1 MTNKK
6 ILIIAFSI
14 NLMMMALDIVYGL
27 IMNSSSLLGD
37 AAHNSGDAFIL
48 GTSILVV
55 FSKSSTKNKVS
66 ALKGFIMLG
75 FGIWTFYLVFIAITL
90 GSELHT
96 QTLLLVGIFSL
107 VGNVIAAIL
116 TYSRH
121 FIVKYFLEINF
132 DASGAYRCF
141 SVKKIRL
148 QHILSSKNND
158 YAFFWEL
165 TYNLHKKG
173 YSIFETPVEL
183 VFRKLGKSKMRLK
196 HIINS
201 LFYLFKIYTK

>member
-1 MTNKK
+1 
-6 ILIIAFSI
+6 
-14 NLMMMALDIVYGL
+14 MALDIVYGL

-90 GSELHT
+90 GSQLHT

-121 FIVKYFLEINF
+121 HHDINMK
-132 DASGAYRCF
+132 SAYVCARNDTII
-141 SVKKIRL
+141 SAGI
-148 QHILSSKNND
+148 ILSGLL
-158 YAFFWEL
+158 FWITNSYIPDIIIGSLIALFVCYTSLGIIYE
-165 TYNLHKKG
+165 
-173 YSIFETPVEL
+173 SIIKPVCNCCDHYFPCPETCQCDCC
-183 VFRKLGKSKMRLK
+183 
-196 HIINS
+196 
-201 LFYLFKIYTK
+201 

>member
-1 MTNKK
+1 
-6 ILIIAFSI
+6 
-14 NLMMMALDIVYGL
+14 MMMALDIVYGL

-121 FIVKYFLEINF
+121 HHDINMK
-132 DASGAYRCF
+132 SAYVCARNDTVI
-141 SVKKIRL
+141 SAGI
-148 QHILSSKNND
+148 ILSGLL
-158 YAFFWEL
+158 FWITNSYIPDIIIGSLIALFVCYTSSEIL
-165 TYNLHKKG
+165 YE
-173 YSIFETPVEL
+173 SIIKPVCNCCNHYFPCPETCQCNCCEN
-183 VFRKLGKSKMRLK
+183 
-196 HIINS
+196 IN
-201 LFYLFKIYTK
+201 